1 MVHTTAISAL
11 FDDLALTH
19 PIVLKSVPTVLVIT
33 SRLHLLLLVI
43 VVLELILLRLQ
54 FYLRGL
60 ADDHLNITG
69 LSE

>member
-19 PIVLKSVPTVLVIT
+19 PIVLQSVPTVLVIT